1 MTCDSAC
8 AENCLTRSYI
18 FLLSTDDDKLEKL
31 LLDHNNR
38 KVYLLGD
45 DVVDAIR
52 RARPYN
58 NGNATLRGLLT
69 LTYSTYTR

>member
-1 MTCDSAC
+1 MRQRLRRKPL
-8 AENCLTRSYI
+8 NKKLYL
-18 FLLSTDDDKLEKL
+18 LLSTDADKLEKL
-31 LLDHNNR
+31 LLDHNNC